1 MSRHHK
7 LLIAATFLMGFVT
20 GVFGYFWSKS
30 SDDTGAQILNIDT
43 PNEERGF
50 EVLLTAYGGCERI
63 GCPSLRLLTDGSY
76 QYLAPR
82 SVRDYGKYEDVI
94 SPNQRE
100 TLTQLISE
108 TPFAEL
114 TETQFEGTCPVVYD
128 GLAYRIEVR
137 VESNRYSLDTC
148 VENINN
154 EPLTIELIRYFDIME
169 ATHGGS

>member
-7 LLIAATFLMGFVT
+7 LLIAATFLMGFIT
-20 GVFGYFWSKS
+20 GVFGYFWSKA
-30 SDDTGAQILNIDT
+30 SDDPGAQILNSQT
-43 PNEERGF
+43 PTEERGF

-63 GCPSLRLLTDGSY
+63 GCPSLRLLDDGSY

-82 SVRDYGKYEDVI
+82 SVRDYGRYEDVI

-100 TLTQLISE
+100 ILTRLISE
-108 TPFAEL
+108 TQFEVLSA
-114 TETQFEGTCPVVYD
+114 TKFEGTCPVAYD
-128 GLAYRIEVR
+128 GLSYRIDVR
-137 VESNRYSLDTC
+137 VESDRYSLDTC
-148 VENINN
+148 KEDIDS